1 MLMAFLF
8 VGIVFSRK
16 RIPRY
21 VVIYAAKAL
30 KLRFIMQTRQS
41 IHSDHA
47 KQLDTQGLRREFL
60 VEEIFTPDQLTMT
73 YSHIDRIVF
82 GGLMPVDAPLTFS
95 DELGK
100 AFGVTYFL
108 ERRELGLIN
117 IGGPGVV
124 IVDGTTYEVGNA
136 EALYVG
142 QGARELSFAS
152 VSAAQPAKFYYN
164 SAPAHTHYPTRKV
177 TQAQASPATLGDAS
191 TSNRRTIYKYL
202 VPDVLPT
209 CQLVMGMTQLE
220 EGSLWN
226 TMPCHTHER
235 RMEVYFYFNM
245 KEDAAVFHMMGKPDE
260 TRHLLVH
267 NEQAVISPS
276 WSIHAGVGT
285 QAYTFIWGMVG
296 ENQVFGDMDH
306 VAVRDLR

>member
-1 MLMAFLF
+1 
-8 VGIVFSRK
+8 
-16 RIPRY
+16 
-21 VVIYAAKAL
+21 
-30 KLRFIMQTRQS
+30 MQIRQS

-82 GGLMPVDAPLTFS
+82 GGIMPVHGILGFS

-100 AFGVTYFL
+100 TFGVSYFL

-117 IGGPGVV
+117 IGGPALI
-124 IVDGTTYEVGNA
+124 IVDGTTFEIGNA

-142 QGARELSFAS
+142 LGARELSFAS
-152 VSAAQPAKFYYN
+152 IDALQPAKLYYN
-164 SAPAHTHYPTRKV
+164 SAPAHMNFPTRKV
-177 TQAQASPATLGDAS
+177 TREQASPSTIGEAA

-245 KEDAAVFHMMGKPDE
+245 KDDAAVFHMM
-260 TRHLLVH
+260 
-267 NEQAVISPS
+267 
-276 WSIHAGVGT
+276 IHSGVGT